1 MNKRLENIKNLIG
14 KEADVCM
21 VEDGAPCLMCGDCLL
36 EPDETLDVEMEAR
49 INYQRDAF
57 DWGR

>member
-14 KEADVCM
+14 TDVNVCM
-21 VEDGAPCLMCGDCLL
+21 VEDGAPCMMCGECIPEDEEDL
-36 EPDETLDVEMEAR
+36 EAEAR
-49 INYQRDAF
+49 SNYQREAL